1 MEQQVEF
8 AVGVKDMMKRKIAM
22 QGILWLFILSAG
34 IITGGSIFEG
44 VVLTPLWSHALPDS
58 VRQWPY
64 GTIQSKFFAVVTPLY
79 ALLSLALLIASHW
92 MAAQQRKWARVAG
105 LCGLIVVIA
114 TFAFFVPIL
123 QKTQA
128 TQGAGLSGEEIT
140 RLVNQFKTWHWGR
153 WALLIGSWLAGL
165 RALSLSGG
173 SAVEK

>member
-1 MEQQVEF
+1 MT
-8 AVGVKDMMKRKIAM
+8 KRILLTTV
-22 QGILWLFILSAG
+22 ILWLFILSAG

-105 LCGLIVVIA
+105 LFGLIVVIA
-114 TFAFFVPIL
+114 TFTFFFPIL
-123 QKTQA
+123 QKTEGA
-128 TQGAGLSGEEIT
+128 QGAGLSGEEIT

-153 WALLIGSWLAGL
+153 WALLISSLLAGL
-165 RALSLSGG
+165 RALSLSEKL
-173 SAVEK
+173 SAGDNAW

>member
-1 MEQQVEF
+1 M
-8 AVGVKDMMKRKIAM
+8 GVKDMMKRKIAM

>member
-1 MEQQVEF
+1 
-8 AVGVKDMMKRKIAM
+8 MKKRILLTTV
-22 QGILWLFILSAG
+22 ILWLFILSAG

-92 MAAQQRKWARVAG
+92 MAAQPRKWARVAG
-105 LCGLIVVIA
+105 LFGLIVVIA
-114 TFAFFVPIL
+114 TFTFFFPIL
-123 QKTQA
+123 QKTEGA
-128 TQGAGLSGEEIT
+128 QGAGLSGEEIT

-165 RALSLSGG
+165 RALSLSEKL
-173 SAVEK
+173 SAGDNAW

>member
-1 MEQQVEF
+1 MT
-8 AVGVKDMMKRKIAM
+8 KRM
-22 QGILWLFILSAG
+22 LLTPVILWLFILSAG

-44 VVLTPLWSHALPDS
+44 VVLTPLWSHALPNS

-79 ALLSLALLIASHW
+79 ALFSVALLIASRR

-105 LCGLIVVIA
+105 LCGLIVVVA
-114 TFAFFVPIL
+114 TFTFFFPIL
-123 QKTQA
+123 QKTEG
-128 TQGAGLSGEEIT
+128 TQGVGLSDEEVT

-165 RALSLSGG
+165 RALSLPGES
-173 SAVEK
+173 SAEKP